1 MGQIQ
6 MMFMYDTESKLRPH
20 PPDGLVHLQQ
30 SCNHFTFMVKL
41 KFKFQLVGIDQQI
54 VVTLHSVIAQF
65 SLIAVDLIYQMDCS
79 NHVAT
84 FFCDTA
90 HSVIIKINNNK
101 IEKPRNRNLF
111 AIACGEQG
119 FSFVSH
125 RKLSQSFLG
134 RAPRGHISC

>member
-1 MGQIQ
+1 
-6 MMFMYDTESKLRPH
+6 MYDTESKLKPH

-54 VVTLHSVIAQF
+54 LVTLHSVIAQF

-84 FFCDTA
+84 FLCHTA

-101 IEKPRNRNLF
+101 IEKPRNRNFIRNCMRRTGFFGRLTQEAF
-111 AIACGEQG
+111 ANFPWTCPQG
-119 FSFVSH
+119 
-125 RKLSQSFLG
+125 L
-134 RAPRGHISC
+134 HIMLR